1 MRLNVQSRGWVSF
14 AGDGEAVQT
23 YKYVRF
29 EHQAKTEDENS
40 SLLIKTLI

>member
-23 YKYVRF
+23 FKYMHF
-29 EHQAKTEDENS
+29 KHQAKTEEENS
-40 SLLIKTLI
+40 SLLIKTLV